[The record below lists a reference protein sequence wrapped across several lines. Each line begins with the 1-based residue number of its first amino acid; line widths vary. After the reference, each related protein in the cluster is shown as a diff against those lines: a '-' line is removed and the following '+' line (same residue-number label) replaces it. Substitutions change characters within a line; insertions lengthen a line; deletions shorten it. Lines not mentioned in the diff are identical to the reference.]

1 MYMSKLYIFMNLH
14 AIEEGKVLF
23 FSDIFSETDIGLK
36 QVSGQ
41 AGSSLFRCSAISIRL
56 CLLIFVF

>member
-41 AGSSLFRCSAISIRL
+41 AGSSLSVVALFLYDYVC
-56 CLLIFVF
+56 

>member
-1 MYMSKLYIFMNLH
+1 MCMPKRYIFMNLR

-36 QVSGQ
+36 QVSHYEVKLVPPF
-41 AGSSLFRCSAISIRL
+41 SVVTLFLYDYVC
-56 CLLIFVF
+56 